1 MNLHGN
7 TILITGG
14 GSGIGLALAEE
25 FAKLGNEVIVAAR
38 STHKLEVAKNKG
50 LLTIRADV
58 SDAASIRALA
68 ERAGEEFPRLN
79 VVIHNAAVC
88 RREEFVHGDYAT
100 AREETIATNLLG
112 PMRLTDALLPRL
124 LQQKEAVVMVVT
136 SGLAFVPSAFFP
148 TYSATKAALHSYTQS
163 LRFQLR
169 NTSVKVLEIVPPYVQ
184 TQLGGPHQA
193 SDPNAMPLG
202 TFVAEVMG
210 ILRKG
215 PYIEEVLVSQVH
227 RHRFAAEMGREDYAT
242 FFRQYNEARESRP
255 AGRLADPSRREPID
269 TSRG

>member
-7 TILITGG
+7 TILITGA

-25 FAKLGNEVIVAAR
+25 FAKIGNKVIVAAR
-38 STHKLEVAKNKG
+38 SAEKLRVAENKG
-50 LLTIRADV
+50 LMTIQADV

-68 ERAGEEFPRLN
+68 ERATEEFPRLN

-88 RREEFVHGDYAT
+88 KREEFLQGDNAT
-100 AREETIATNLLG
+100 AREEIVATNLLG

-124 LQQKEAVVMVVT
+124 LQQIEAAVMIVT

-193 SDPNAMPLG
+193 SDPNAMPLQ
-202 TFVAEVMG
+202 TFVVEVME
-210 ILRKG
+210 ILREA
-215 PYIEEVLVSQVH
+215 PNVDEVLVSQVH

-242 FFRQYNEARESRP
+242 FFRRYNEARESRP
-255 AGRLADPSRREPID
+255 ARRSPCYPALRRIVSR
-269 TSRG
+269 

>member
-7 TILITGG
+7 TILITGA

-25 FAKLGNEVIVAAR
+25 FAKIGNKVIVAAR
-38 STHKLEVAKNKG
+38 SAEKLRVAENKG
-50 LLTIRADV
+50 LMTVKADV

-68 ERAGEEFPRLN
+68 ERASEEFSRIN

-88 RREEFVHGDYAT
+88 KREEFVHGDNAT

-124 LQQKEAVVMVVT
+124 LEQKEAVVMVVT

-148 TYSATKAALHSYTQS
+148 TYSATKAALHSYSQS

-202 TFVAEVMG
+202 TFIAEVMK
-210 ILRKG
+210 ILREA
-215 PYIEEVLVSQVH
+215 PNAEEVLVSQVH
-227 RHRFAAEMGREDYAT
+227 RHRFAAETGREDYAT
-242 FFRQYNEARESRP
+242 FFRQYNEARESQP
-255 AGRLADPSRREPID
+255 ARQRNARTQLSGGR
-269 TSRG
+269 T

>member
-25 FAKLGNEVIVAAR
+25 FAKIGNKVIVAIR
-38 STHKLEVAKNKG
+38 SAEKLRFAENKG
-50 LLTIRADV
+50 LMTIQADV

-68 ERAGEEFPRLN
+68 ERVSEEFPQIN

-88 RREEFVHGDYAT
+88 KREEFMHGNYAA
-100 AREETIATNLLG
+100 AREETMATNLLG

-124 LQQKEAVVMVVT
+124 LEQKEAVVMVVT

-148 TYSATKAALHSYTQS
+148 TYSATKAALHSYSQS

-169 NTSVKVLEIVPPYVQ
+169 NTSVMVLEVVPPYVQ

-202 TFVAEVMG
+202 TFIAEVMK
-210 ILRKG
+210 ILREA
-215 PYIEEVLVSQVH
+215 PNVEEVLVSQVH
-227 RHRFAAEMGREDYAT
+227 RHRFAAVMGREDYAT
-242 FFRQYNEARESRP
+242 FFRQYNEARESGP
-255 AGRLADPSRREPID
+255 AR
-269 TSRG
+269 